1 MWLSSGFCPSCF
13 TKNICIPVYFCA
25 YLRMEYIPRLNITL
39 THLIG
44 IFFVEYIL
52 DTIDTLLFE
61 LPRGDCNGVF

>member
-25 YLRMEYIPRLNITL
+25 HLRVEYIPWLNITL
-39 THLIG
+39 THLIR

-61 LPRGDCNGVF
+61 LPRGDCDGIF